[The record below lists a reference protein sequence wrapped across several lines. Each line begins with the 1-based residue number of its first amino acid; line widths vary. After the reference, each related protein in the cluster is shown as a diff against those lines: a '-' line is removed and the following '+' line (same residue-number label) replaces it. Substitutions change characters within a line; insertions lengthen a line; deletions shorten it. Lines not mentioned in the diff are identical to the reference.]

1 MPSFLVSVILV
12 PIRKLG
18 NLEADMDREEILSQ
32 SRKDN
37 LLLDERDRRIADQA
51 STWGAIGMGAVLVV
65 VFFIRMAIKGGEP
78 YDLLAI
84 EFGYLAAANAYRW
97 SATRERKSLLIAI
110 MYAVL
115 SLGWLWFYA
124 TGD

>member
-1 MPSFLVSVILV
+1 
-12 PIRKLG
+12 
-18 NLEADMDREEILSQ
+18 MDREEILSQ

-124 TGD
+124 TGN